1 MVGPDADRPA
11 EEPEPRLRRGSR
23 ALVVDERDRLLLVLL
38 RLPHADVWVTPGG
51 GIEAGETSQVALR
64 RELREEIGLELAED
78 PPLVW
83 RRRAVLPGVVDG
95 YDGQV
100 DDIHLVRV
108 DAFEPAGH
116 LTEAE
121 LAAEHVVGM
130 RWWTHAELL
139 DAGSV
144 RFSPRALPELFGRL
158 LREGPPLVVL
168 DLGL

>member
-1 MVGPDADRPA
+1 MSSATPAADD
-11 EEPEPRLRRGSR
+11 PEPRLRRGSR
-23 ALVVDERDRLLLVLL
+23 ALVVDDADRLLLVLV

-51 GIEAGETSQVALR
+51 GIEPGETTQAALR
-64 RELREEIGLELAED
+64 RELREEIGLELTED

-83 RRRAVLPGVVDG
+83 RRRAVLAGSVSG
-95 YDGQV
+95 FDGQV

-108 DAFEPAGH
+108 APFEPAGQ
-116 LTEAE
+116 LTDEE
-121 LAAEHVVGM
+121 LAAENVVGL

-144 RFSPRALPELFGRL
+144 RFAPRALPELFGRL
-158 LREGPPLVVL
+158 LREGPPLEPL